1 MPISRYRCKKC
12 GKEFQVFQKI
22 TDSPL
27 KSCSFCAGKVDL
39 IPAPLFH
46 NTPSFSLA
54 FVDKEEEKPS
64 NVGNMR
70 SSTPKVKAE
79 KKSSEKKASRLAV
92 GKKAVSKPKAK
103 KQKDKKNNK
112 VKKMKK

>member
-39 IPAPLFH
+39 VPVPLFH

-54 FVDKEEEKPS
+54 FVDKEKKEEEKPKNIIRARARPKPEQKS
-64 NVGNMR
+64 PAKKL
-70 SSTPKVKAE
+70 TPPAKNKKVE
-79 KKSSEKKASRLAV
+79 KKKPSKKL
-92 GKKAVSKPKAK
+92 P
-103 KQKDKKNNK
+103 KNNK
-112 VKKMKK
+112 SKKMKK